1 MSKESKF
8 QNFVQV
14 LKLCDE
20 KTSKA
25 VTMISNP
32 EFIDFSF

>member
-1 MSKESKF
+1 MSKKSKF

-25 VTMISNP
+25 VTMISIP